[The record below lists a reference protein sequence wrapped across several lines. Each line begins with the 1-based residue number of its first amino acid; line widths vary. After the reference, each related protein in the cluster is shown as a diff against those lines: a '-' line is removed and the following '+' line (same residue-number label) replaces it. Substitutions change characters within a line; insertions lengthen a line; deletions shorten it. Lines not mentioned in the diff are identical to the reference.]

1 MKVRKLNLP
10 FKIKKP
16 VLALGAQVK
25 NTLCFASGRVADI
38 SQLHSNLTT
47 PADLFNF
54 EKAAKILIKKNPKII
69 ACDLHPDYISTKFA
83 LSLDKEYSVIAVQH
97 HHAHIAACMA
107 ENSLPNDPVIGV
119 AFDGTGLG
127 ADYTIWGAE
136 FLLCDYKKFSRKA
149 HLKEIPLVGG
159 EKAIL
164 EPWRLVAAW
173 FGFPKN
179 LDKNNLLKKI
189 YRAKINSPLASS
201 MGRLFDAA
209 ASIVL
214 NKRKASFEAELA
226 IELEKLAVKNKS
238 KVKKGYDFKVVNQD
252 GSLIFDPTP
261 VFKGIANDLDNGE
274 PKEKIAWQF
283 HFSVAQIV
291 IKVCLF
297 LRKEAKLNKV
307 VLSGGVF
314 QNKVLLNLVSNLLSK
329 ENFIVVRHKYLSCND
344 SSLSLGQAAVA
355 NFRG

>member
-1 MKVRKLNLP
+1 
-10 FKIKKP
+10 
-16 VLALGAQVK
+16 
-25 NTLCFASGRVADI
+25 
-38 SQLHSNLTT
+38 
-47 PADLFNF
+47 
-54 EKAAKILIKKNPKII
+54 
-69 ACDLHPDYISTKFA
+69 
-83 LSLDKEYSVIAVQH
+83 
-97 HHAHIAACMA
+97 
-107 ENSLPNDPVIGV
+107 
-119 AFDGTGLG
+119 
-127 ADYTIWGAE
+127 
-136 FLLCDYKKFSRKA
+136 
-149 HLKEIPLVGG
+149 LVGG